1 MELHRLLAKLMFTI
15 PAVALGMW
23 SPSLVGAA
31 KLSAQVQDGYR
42 TLASQWQSFVGRR
55 LREDFAFMQRTICR
69 PVRRI
74 KSGAHAEFWQ
84 TAIEDYSNEYLLISK
99 LAARLTSVSVSRA
112 TKEASDVFLCPG

>member
-1 MELHRLLAKLMFTI
+1 MPHLSQEYGRLRISPVPIPIAGRSHSLGLSDDGLEAWEKCLTTARMELHRLLAKLMFTI

-55 LREDFAFMQRTICR
+55 LREDF
-69 PVRRI
+69 
-74 KSGAHAEFWQ
+74 
-84 TAIEDYSNEYLLISK
+84 
-99 LAARLTSVSVSRA
+99 
-112 TKEASDVFLCPG
+112 